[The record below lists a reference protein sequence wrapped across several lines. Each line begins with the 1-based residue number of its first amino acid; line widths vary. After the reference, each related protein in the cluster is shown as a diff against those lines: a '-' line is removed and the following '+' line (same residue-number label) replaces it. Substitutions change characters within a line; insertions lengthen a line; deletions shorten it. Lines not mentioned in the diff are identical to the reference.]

1 MAEVAKKSNRGSK
14 PGERRGGRQPGTPN
28 KATVEIRDI
37 AKQYAPEA
45 MAELARLAREAESE
59 QARVG
64 AIKEILDRAYGKSTQ
79 PVSGDPDNPLI
90 PAKITIEL
98 IQP

>member
-1 MAEVAKKSNRGSK
+1 MAEKQSGKIGGAR
-14 PGERRGGRQPGTPN
+14 PGAGRPKGTPN
-28 KATVEIRDI
+28 KATIEVRDL
-37 AKQYAPEA
+37 ARQYAPGA
-45 MAELARLAREAESE
+45 VAELARLAKEAESE
-59 QARVG
+59 QARVS

-79 PVSGDPDNPLI
+79 PLSADPENPLI

>member
-1 MAEVAKKSNRGSK
+1 MAEKQSGKI
-14 PGERRGGRQPGTPN
+14 GGARVGAGRPKGTPN
-28 KATVEIRDI
+28 KATIEIRDL
-37 AKQYAPEA
+37 AKSYAPECVK
-45 MAELARLAREAESE
+45 ELARLAKEAESE

-90 PAKITIEL
+90 PTKITIEL
-98 IQP
+98 VQP

>member
-1 MAEVAKKSNRGSK
+1 M
-14 PGERRGGRQPGTPN
+14 
-28 KATVEIRDI
+28 
-37 AKQYAPEA
+37 AKQYAPA
-45 MAELARLAREAESE
+45 ALVELARLAKKAESE